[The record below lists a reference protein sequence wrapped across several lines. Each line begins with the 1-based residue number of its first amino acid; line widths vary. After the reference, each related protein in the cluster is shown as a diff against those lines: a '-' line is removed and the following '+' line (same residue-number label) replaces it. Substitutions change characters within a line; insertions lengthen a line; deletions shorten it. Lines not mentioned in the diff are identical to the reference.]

1 MKNYFFTLVFLL
13 SYFIMPGQVLKCN
26 PSIDYGNNASQGNYA
41 QVNGIR
47 MYYETYGDPANQPI
61 LLIHGNGGSVKA
73 GSCQIEYFKDDY
85 YVIIADSRHQGKS
98 ESGSKELTYRLMASD
113 YNELLNHLKVDSVD
127 VIGQSDGAILGLLLA
142 IEYPSKV
149 KKVVAAAPNL
159 RPDSTALYQWS
170 IEDMKSDLQKTEA
183 KIASG
188 DTSEEQI
195 RNKAL
200 LQLMLN
206 HPDIKVEEL
215 QKITAPVLIT
225 AGDEDYIKPEHLKEM
240 YRNIPQAN
248 LFIMPGAGHR
258 AYRLEPEIF
267 NEIVQRFLENPYNR
281 ATAREG
287 Y

>member
-1 MKNYFFTLVFLL
+1 MKKYYFTLAFLL

-41 QVNGIR
+41 QVNDIR
-47 MYYETYGDPANQPI
+47 MYYETYGDPANQPM

-149 KKVVAAAPNL
+149 KKVIAAAPNL
-159 RPDSTALYQWS
+159 RPDSTALYQWG

-183 KIASG
+183 KITSG

-195 RNKAL
+195 KNKAL

-225 AGDEDYIKPEHLKEM
+225 AGDEDYIKPEHLIEM
-240 YRNIPQAN
+240 YRNIPHAN

-267 NEIVQRFLENPYNR
+267 NEIVQRFLENPYTR